1 MSRLSLRLRS
11 VAAAT
16 LAILLAVVVVGAGV
30 DVLVAR
36 HLHRSFDRTLHERAV
51 EVAQLAASA
60 PAVLTTPGAL
70 DSPLGGTQL
79 SVEVVDRRGR
89 IVARSLSLGGGVL
102 PAKRLLERAIAHGRS
117 GYAGLELRDEDL
129 RAYAAPLAEV
139 GGPAAGGAVI
149 VAGSTRDLE
158 ATLRSLHLFV
168 LLAGLVASAL
178 GALAVAILITRALR
192 PLGQLADS
200 AADVERTGD
209 PRRRLPEPAARDEV
223 GTLART
229 LNQMLASLELA
240 RDNER
245 RFLADASHELRTPL
259 TALRGNVAY
268 LARHGA
274 TPELVAELEADAE
287 RLARLADDLLALSRE
302 ESAGEPTE
310 VVRLDEL
317 ARAASGPRVESTPME
332 PVAVKGDRAALER
345 ALENLIRNAELYGPV
360 GGRITVSAEQDNGL
374 ARLTVADEGD
384 GLAPGVADQAFGR
397 FWRGGD
403 GKPGSGLG
411 LAIVRTTAE
420 RHRGRAYAEGSR
432 FTIELPALEAIAA
445 TDESRVKR
453 SLRDLSGSERRTE
466 EQTSG
471 KGSL

>member
-1 MSRLSLRLRS
+1 MSRVSIRLRS

-16 LAILLAVVVVGAGV
+16 LGILLAVVVVGAGV
-30 DVLVAR
+30 DVLVSR
-36 HLHRSFDRTLHERAV
+36 HLHRSFDRTLRERAV

-60 PAVLTTPGAL
+60 PAVLTAPGAL
-70 DSPLGGTQL
+70 DTPLGGTQL

-102 PAKRLLERAIAHGRS
+102 PAKRSLEQAIAHGRS
-117 GYAGLELRDEDL
+117 SYSGLEIRNEDL
-129 RAYAAPLAEV
+129 RAYTAPLAEV

-149 VAGSTRDLE
+149 VAGSTHDLSD
-158 ATLRSLHLFV
+158 TLASVHLFV
-168 LLAGLVASAL
+168 LVAGLAASAL

-192 PLGQLADS
+192 PLGELAAS
-200 AADVERTGD
+200 AAEVERTAD
-209 PRRRLPEPAARDEV
+209 PRRRLPQPAARDEV
-223 GTLART
+223 GTLAAT
-229 LNQMLASLELA
+229 LNEMLASLERS
-240 RDNER
+240 RDSER

-287 RLARLADDLLALSRE
+287 RLARLADDLLTLSRE

-310 VVRLDEL
+310 VIRLDEL
-317 ARAASGPRVESTPME
+317 ARAVSGSGVEPGALE

-345 ALENLIRNAELYGPV
+345 ALANLVRNAELYGPE
-360 GGRITVSAEQDNGL
+360 GGRITVAAEHENGV
-374 ARLTVADEGD
+374 ARLSVADEGA
-384 GLAPGVADQAFGR
+384 GLASEQTEQAFGR
-397 FWRGGD
+397 FWRGAG

-411 LAIVRTTAE
+411 LAIVRATAE
-420 RHRGRAYAEGSR
+420 RHGGRAYAQGSR
-432 FTIELPALEAIAA
+432 FTIELPALAEPA
-445 TDESRVKR
+445 
-453 SLRDLSGSERRTE
+453 LRDLSGSGHRTE
-466 EQTSG
+466 AQPSG